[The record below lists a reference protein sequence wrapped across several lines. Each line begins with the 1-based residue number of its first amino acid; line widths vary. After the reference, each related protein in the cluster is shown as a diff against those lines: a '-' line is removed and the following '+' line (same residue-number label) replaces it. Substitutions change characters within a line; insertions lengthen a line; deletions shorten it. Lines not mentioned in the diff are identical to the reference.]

1 MSSPKHASLVAFA
14 LALIAWCVPARA
26 QPVPPPLP
34 STLPEVADIRGPDAP
49 GLWDEINLDTTSQ
62 RGFIARQRG
71 VTVLDLR
78 TLKLLPETMPGR
90 DIHVAL
96 PLPLDRLLTTSASAG
111 TASIIDQS
119 TGILRAV
126 IAKLSDPDAAVVE
139 PQTGDVL
146 VAEAHSGVLTVVDP
160 QAGTALSR
168 IQVGGQLDGVQA
180 EGTGRVWVVVS
191 DQDLLALVDLAQRR
205 VVSRYK
211 LAGCRHPTSMDD
223 MPSLGRL
230 VVACSNG
237 VAKVLSGV
245 NGQDL
250 GTVAVGPD
258 PGAVMFADAKAWVPS
273 ASGLLTAISL
283 VPTGALAA
291 QYRTRPGARTGA
303 FDALS
308 RRFYLPY
315 GNTIG
320 SGDHKTLAPGSFGIL
335 VLQGQ

>member
-1 MSSPKHASLVAFA
+1 MKFA
-14 LALIAWCVPARA
+14 LPVALCLLSLPLAA

-34 STLPEVADIRGPDAP
+34 ATLQEVADIRGPDGP

-62 RGFIARQRG
+62 RAFIARQRG
-71 VTVLDLR
+71 VTVLDLK
-78 TLKLLPETMPGR
+78 TLQVLPATMPGQ

-96 PLPLDRLLTTSASAG
+96 PLPMGRLLTTSASTG
-111 TASIIDQS
+111 LVSIIDQS
-119 TGILRAV
+119 NGALRAV
-126 IAKLSDPDAAVVE
+126 ITNLSDPDAAIVE

-146 VAEAHSGVLTVVDP
+146 VAEKHSGVLTVVDP
-160 QAGTALSR
+160 QAGMALSR
-168 IQVGGQLDGVQA
+168 IQVGGQIDGVQA

-205 VVSRYK
+205 VVNRYK
-211 LAGCRHPTSMDD
+211 LAGCQHPTSIDD

-245 NGQDL
+245 NGEDL
-250 GTVAVGPD
+250 GTVAVGPN

-315 GNTIG
+315 GRIIG
-320 SGDHKTLAPGSFGIL
+320 SGDRQTLAAGSFGIL